1 MLCLWKDT
9 MLELRTGKTC
19 WVWSFSNLWPSKCIQ
34 MQCASQNETW
44 CQVGSHSNRA
54 WKQARTIQLEY
65 NYNDVPPISSAYH
78 CYTACGQVWDS
89 LPDRGFENA
98 PSNLDKSADLPV
110 RNQLRP
116 SVLPGISECA
126 CQQWTTSPPFPI
138 TQVYVYRKLQGVCW
152 TKIISSQTASSP
164 GWADFLGWMG
174 WGRKLDTKCFNR
186 KNPSPKKKPQ
196 KQKIFLP
203 NRFRHHRNPPT
214 AALNFGTRLGL
225 WLSRWFPKPATPR
238 WDGWVRRV
246 AFSNHDKAM
255 AMRVFY
261 LVASG
266 KRWWTDFVID
276 KRDSLK

>member
-1 MLCLWKDT
+1 M
-9 MLELRTGKTC
+9 
-19 WVWSFSNLWPSKCIQ
+19 
-34 MQCASQNETW
+34 
-44 CQVGSHSNRA
+44 
-54 WKQARTIQLEY
+54 TIQLEY

-78 CYTACGQVWDS
+78 CYTTCRQVWDS

-98 PSNLDKSADLPV
+98 PSNLDKSADLHV

-116 SVLPGISECA
+116 SVLPGISEFA
-126 CQQWTTSPPFPI
+126 CHPAQVERIFWGGWVGEENWVSTEKILHPPPP
-138 TQVYVYRKLQGVCW
+138 Q
-152 TKIISSQTASSP
+152 
-164 GWADFLGWMG
+164 
-174 WGRKLDTKCFNR
+174 
-186 KNPSPKKKPQ
+186 KKK
-196 KQKIFLP
+196 KIFLP

-214 AALNFGTRLGL
+214 AALNFGTRFGL

-266 KRWWTDFVID
+266 KR
-276 KRDSLK
+276 